1 MSYKGDLF
9 AFHFLC
15 ARQKKLMPTTLFDKI
30 CQTKNFVSKLFS
42 LFHFFFKNFYSAMCK
57 KKVSLIIHLFVSVFI
72 FF

>member
-30 CQTKNFVSKLFS
+30 CQTKNLRIKAFFTFS
-42 LFHFFFKNFYSAMCK
+42 LFFF
-57 KKVSLIIHLFVSVFI
+57 
-72 FF
+72 